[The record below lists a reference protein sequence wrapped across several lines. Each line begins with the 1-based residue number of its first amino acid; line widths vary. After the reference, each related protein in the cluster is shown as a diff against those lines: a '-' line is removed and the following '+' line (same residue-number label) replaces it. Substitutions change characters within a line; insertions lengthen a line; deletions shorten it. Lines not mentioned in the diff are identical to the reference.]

1 MQEKI
6 TIIKTGGAIIEDPAQ
21 LEKLLSN
28 FAKLEGRKILV
39 HGGGRRATDIAQQLG
54 ISTHLINGRRVTDQ
68 PMLEVAVMVYGGL
81 INKTIVARLQAL
93 GVPSLGLTGADMN
106 LIRSHQRPVVNGV
119 NFGYVGDVE
128 QTDAQI
134 LKKLI
139 DWGITP
145 VISPLT
151 HDGKGQLLNTNA
163 DTMAS
168 EIAKALVPY
177 YEVTLVYCFEKKGVL
192 ALPNNTE
199 SIIPCINRH
208 DFKVHIANGTISA
221 GMIPKIE
228 SALSAAEAGVHR
240 VIITDAESSFQSPDC
255 IQTGTIII

>member
-21 LEKLLSN
+21 LEKLPSN

-39 HGGGRRATDIAQQLG
+39 HGGGRRATNIAQQLG

-192 ALPNNTE
+192 AHPNNTN

-208 DFKVHIANGTISA
+208 DFTVHIANGTISE